1 MYLFCR
7 LSDTVT
13 KVTSIV
19 IKKHFD
25 GQTNLGGYMSGY
37 TTDGWMNQKT
47 DRVTDW
53 LHAWLT
59 AGCWK
64 TDIKRWTDGL
74 TELAEWWTDRCL
86 INEVT
91 SRWID
96 QKTDRQMDRQSDC
109 LTDEQIQELSDKLMD
124 WPSDWLNDWQTLRWS
139 DRFVRSTDNYELDLN
154 ILTSCPHLRS
164 LFLLYS

>member
-37 TTDGWMNQKT
+37 MTDGWMDQ
-47 DRVTDW
+47 
-53 LHAWLT
+53 
-59 AGCWK
+59 K

-124 WPSDWLNDWQTLRWS
+124 WPSEWLNDWQTLRWS